1 MGKRRHFT
9 PEFKREA
16 GGLVVDQGYS
26 IKEACEAMGVG
37 ETAMRRWVKQ
47 LKAERGG
54 TTPKGSRAITPEH
67 QRIQELEAK
76 VKKLEREKD
85 ILKKASALLMSDL
98 YNGTG

>member
-47 LKAERGG
+47 L
-54 TTPKGSRAITPEH
+54 
-67 QRIQELEAK
+67 EAPLCQDRCRLSLR
-76 VKKLEREKD
+76 VFV
-85 ILKKASALLMSDL
+85 
-98 YNGTG
+98 